1 MTFDTA
7 LFPLVA
13 DLLHT
18 FVRWVEY
25 LYLDTTKFVVE
36 MLLHNFTDYP
46 LDVHFIRAIII
57 ESGRTKKFQQIK
69 IIKPK
74 IVG

>member
-7 LFPLVA
+7 LFSLVA

-18 FVRWVEY
+18 FVRWVDY

-57 ESGRTKKFQQIK
+57 ESRRLKRYQQI
-69 IIKPK
+69 IMI
-74 IVG
+74 